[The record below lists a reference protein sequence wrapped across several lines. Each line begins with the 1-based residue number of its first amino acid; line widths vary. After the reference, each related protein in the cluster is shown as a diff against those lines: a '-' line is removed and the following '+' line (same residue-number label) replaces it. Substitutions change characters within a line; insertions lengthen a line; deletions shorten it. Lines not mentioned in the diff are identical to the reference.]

1 MNPAEVG
8 LWVMLSDVPIAS
20 VDAGRRH
27 HGGCRRRANG
37 QDQETDRRRA
47 HENLPRFSRLLEIKP
62 APARVVC
69 RVNLTL
75 LPAPAQPAA
84 AAAGA
89 TVSMLRLR
97 LLLLPLL
104 LLGVM
109 TSVEAARGC
118 PQHPVMPGIM
128 SGDTAHHRALD
139 AAFGLGAIGR
149 NDEGCGSDE
158 QNGNDL
164 HDENSL

>member
-1 MNPAEVG
+1 MIPAEVG
-8 LWVMLSDVPIAS
+8 LWVMLSDMPVPG
-20 VDAGRRH
+20 VGCRH
-27 HGGCRRRANG
+27 RGDHRRRANS
-37 QDQETDRRRA
+37 QEQKTDRRLA
-47 HENLPRFSRLLEIKP
+47 HENLPRFSSHPGIKR

-75 LPAPAQPAA
+75 LPAPAQPVT

-109 TSVEAARGC
+109 TPVEAAGGC
-118 PQHPVMPGIM
+118 AQHPMMPGIV

-139 AAFGLGAIGR
+139 TAFGLGAIGR
-149 NDEGCGSDE
+149 NDEGYGSDE
-158 QNGNDL
+158 QHRYDL